1 MSPMDKKIDAAE
13 KEVLADIVR
22 WTQKNGMKGAKGGW
36 KEFLNSYDKKFGSNL
51 SDPARRTV
59 DTLAAFL
66 KTFTNDEDLKVLEK
80 VMRCHSNRKAVVELS
95 EGSPDLESPQ
105 QRLVRMTLEHP
116 QYPINYSFPFYS
128 EEWVV
133 TKLGKS
139 SESLKSNAMAA
150 IDCEM
155 VLCED
160 GTEAVVKVCVVD
172 HNLEV
177 KLNELVNPNK
187 AVADY
192 RTLITGVSAK
202 DLCKINCSLA
212 DVQKSLKKLVSRG
225 TILVGHSLNND
236 LKALKLDHARIIDTS
251 FIFKVLDGRRRP
263 SLKDLCKSVL
273 GYELRK
279 EGAPHNCLDDALAA
293 MKLVLAKIEHGFD
306 DVIMLPRRDVSETE
320 LEKLLLHRLPIDVP
334 KEELLKIFPEEFE
347 IEFQPKINARG
358 QTYSAFAI
366 FKDGQKANEA
376 FERVR
381 GYEVKDSC
389 GRPQKLVSIQRR
401 NGLTANLYVRKMG
414 CADTHADPPDQST
427 LEKKYPPDQSTLE
440 KKFAKVEEL
449 INVSKK
455 RKTDMVITEELAEPK
470 TTSDQ
475 CVHHAK
481 EIKSLKRELRQKD
494 DEIHNLQKILSAL
507 TRKHGL

>member
-306 DVIMLPRRDVSETE
+306 DVIMLPRRD
-320 LEKLLLHRLPIDVP
+320 
-334 KEELLKIFPEEFE
+334 
-347 IEFQPKINARG
+347 PKINARG

>member
-13 KEVLADIVR
+13 KEVLAEIVR
-22 WTQKNGMKGAKGGW
+22 WTQKHGMKGAKGGW
-36 KEFLNSYDKKFGSNL
+36 KEFLNFYDKRFGSSV

-66 KTFTNDEDLKVLEK
+66 KTFMKDEDLKVLAK
-80 VMRCHSNRKAVVELS
+80 VMRCHSNRKALVELS
-95 EGSPDLESPQ
+95 KSSPDLESPQ
-105 QRLVRMTLEHP
+105 QRLVRLTLEHP
-116 QYPINYSFPFYS
+116 QYSLNYSFPSHS

-139 SESLKSNAMAA
+139 SKALKSNAMAA

-160 GTEAVVKVCVVD
+160 GTEAVVKVCLVD

-192 RTLITGVSAK
+192 RTHITGISAK
-202 DLCKINCSLA
+202 DLRRINCSLA
-212 DVQKSLKKLVSRG
+212 DVQESLKKLLSCG

-236 LKALKLDHARIIDTS
+236 LRALKLDHARIIDTS
-251 FIFKVLDGRRRP
+251 FIFEVLDGPRNP

-279 EGAPHNCLDDALAA
+279 EGAPHNCLDDARAA

-306 DVIMLPRRDVSETE
+306 DAIKLPRKDVPESEQ
-320 LEKLLLHRLPIDVP
+320 EKLLLHRIPVDVSIQ
-334 KEELLKIFPEEFE
+334 ELRNIFPEEFK
-347 IEFQPKINARG
+347 IEFQAKGNARG
-358 QTYSAFAI
+358 QKYSVFSI
-366 FKDGQKANEA
+366 FKDRQKANEA
-376 FERVR
+376 FERVQ
-381 GYEVKDSC
+381 GDVQQDSC
-389 GRPQKLVSIQRR
+389 GLPQKLVSIQLRT
-401 NGLTANLYVRKMG
+401 GLTANLYVRKMA
-414 CADTHADPPDQST
+414 CADPSDQST
-427 LEKKYPPDQSTLE
+427 SLEKRLAQ
-440 KKFAKVEEL
+440 VEEL
-449 INVSKK
+449 INKSKK
-455 RKTDMVITEELAEPK
+455 QKTDMVVTEELAEPK
-470 TTSDQ
+470 TISDQ
-475 CVHHAK
+475 CTHVK
-481 EIKSLKRELRQKD
+481 EIERLKQELRQKD
-494 DEIHNLQKILSAL
+494 DELHNLQKILSAL